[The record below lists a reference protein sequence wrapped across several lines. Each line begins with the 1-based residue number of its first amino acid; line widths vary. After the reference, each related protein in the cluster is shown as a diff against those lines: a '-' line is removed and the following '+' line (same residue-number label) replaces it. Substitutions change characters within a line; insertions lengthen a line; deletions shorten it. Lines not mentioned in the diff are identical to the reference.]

1 MLSGG
6 GVYWHS
12 TDRCICMLACKTHS
26 SLIINRLKLKAPK
39 ASKDLSSTNYQIES
53 VLKKNVLENV
63 FLLIYL
69 FFFSYPSALLEN
81 APRPD

>member
-12 TDRCICMLACKTHS
+12 ADRCICMLACKTHS
-26 SLIINRLKLKAPK
+26 SLIINRLKLKAPE
-39 ASKDLSSTNYQIES
+39 ASKVLQTTKLS
-53 VLKKNVLENV
+53 VLGGKNVLENV

-69 FFFSYPSALLEN
+69 FFFSYLSALLEN